1 MKNNTAIFP
10 GSFDPFTLGHVEIVN
25 TGLQVFQNIIIAI
38 GVNSNKEYMF
48 DIGKRKKFIKSVF
61 KNNHRIIIK
70 EYNLLTIDFCKKQNA
85 NYIIRGL
92 RNNMDF
98 EYEHTLAL
106 ANKELDENIE
116 TIFIPA
122 NKEHLCISSSLV
134 KEIIINRGGLE
145 AFLPNQI
152 IKQLY

>member
-145 AFLPNQI
+145 AFLPHQI

>member
-1 MKNNTAIFP
+1 
-10 GSFDPFTLGHVEIVN
+10 
-25 TGLQVFQNIIIAI
+25 
-38 GVNSNKEYMF
+38 
-48 DIGKRKKFIKSVF
+48 
-61 KNNHRIIIK
+61 
-70 EYNLLTIDFCKKQNA
+70 
-85 NYIIRGL
+85 
-92 RNNMDF
+92 MDF

-145 AFLPNQI
+145 AFLPHQI